1 MIRPTSFRLPQYI
14 VERLSHLMDILRNE
28 KEKYERASLTIE
40 DKQLKQNIHILA
52 LENNQYVCE
61 LTSQLKSL
69 GAYECI
75 EKNELKND
83 VDVST
88 GTAEQNQPLLN
99 VNVLQFCKDSEK
111 KMISAYREVLNEPF
125 LAEGLRTLIRTQLN
139 GIMYAFLQ
147 LKLLQDTRYAPHH

>member
-40 DKQLKQNIHILA
+40 DKQLKQNINILA

-75 EKNELKND
+75 ETDGVKND
-83 VDVST
+83 TVDTSVIMT
-88 GTAEQNQPLLN
+88 EEEQPLLN
-99 VNVLQFCKDSEK
+99 ISVLQFCKDSEK
-111 KMISAYREVLNEPF
+111 KMISAYREVLNEPY
-125 LAEGLRTLIRTQLN
+125 LAEGLRTLIRRQLN

-147 LKLLQDTRYAPHH
+147 LKLLQDTRYSPH